1 MHKYQ
6 ITEADVEAIEEDKDH
21 QGERDVETPL
31 NSIKHEIRNQKI
43 EINNKNDLY
52 YIREAKFVTN

>member
-31 NSIKHEIRNQKI
+31 TGIKHEIRNQKI